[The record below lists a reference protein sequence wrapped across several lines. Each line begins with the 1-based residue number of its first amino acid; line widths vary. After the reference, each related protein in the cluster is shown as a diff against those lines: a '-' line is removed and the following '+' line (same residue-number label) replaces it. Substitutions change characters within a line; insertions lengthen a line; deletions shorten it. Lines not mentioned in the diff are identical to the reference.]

1 MASNECINKTMMQV
15 KLGDTITV
23 NKVFR
28 QEDFDVFA
36 RLSGDDN
43 PIHVD
48 PDFSARTR
56 FGKTVA
62 HGMLLYGILCGLL
75 AKYYPSAVQIEQE
88 FMFPAPTYSGQEIS
102 IRAEVIE
109 LLDSQSKA
117 RLATVMVNPDGDT
130 VCDGQTILWWPEA

>member
-1 MASNECINKTMMQV
+1 MASNERIDKSMMQV
-15 KLGDTITV
+15 KLGDTITG
-23 NKVFR
+23 NKVFH
-28 QEDFDVFA
+28 QEDFDAFA

-75 AKYYPSAVQIEQE
+75 AQYFPGAVQLEQE
-88 FMFPAPTYSGQEIS
+88 FIFPVPTYCGQVIS

-109 LLDSQSKA
+109 LLESQSKA